1 MKAEK
6 IPSELIFDLLEH
18 YNWPE
23 IPVDR
28 KALLPEDFTEAD
40 FNQLK
45 VTHVMLYEN
54 SHWNES
60 IKAPDAISHK
70 LFAAETKKPNPKRVM
85 HFIQI
90 ASSIA
95 ACLVVGF
102 WLTGKHYTYTP
113 IFSVALNDSIE
124 QVHDMSKNVLHD
136 TALLVK
142 ATLDA
147 QHENAAAIQI
157 KELALGNDLLSAR
170 NNFEAIADATSLVST
185 QSVLTRIVLTESG
198 IWPADSVWMRSIQL

>member
-1 MKAEK
+1 MKAEN
-6 IPSELIFDLLEH
+6 IPSELIFDLIEQ
-18 YNWPE
+18 YSWSE
-23 IPVDR
+23 IPVEQ

-54 SHWNES
+54 SHRNES

-70 LFAAETKKPNPKRVM
+70 LFAVETKKPNSKRVM

-90 ASSIA
+90 ATAIA
-95 ACLVVGF
+95 ACLVVGI
-102 WLTGKHYTYTP
+102 WLTGKHDTNTP
-113 IFSVALNDSIE
+113 TFSVALNDSIE
-124 QVHDMSKNVLHD
+124 QVHDISKAVLHD
-136 TALLVK
+136 TVVLFQ

-147 QHENAAAIQI
+147 QQEKAATIQI
-157 KELALGNDLLSAR
+157 TELALYNDLLSAR

-185 QSVLTRIVLTESG
+185 QSILTRIVLTRRGNWSS
-198 IWPADSVWMRSIQL
+198 DSIGMRPIQL